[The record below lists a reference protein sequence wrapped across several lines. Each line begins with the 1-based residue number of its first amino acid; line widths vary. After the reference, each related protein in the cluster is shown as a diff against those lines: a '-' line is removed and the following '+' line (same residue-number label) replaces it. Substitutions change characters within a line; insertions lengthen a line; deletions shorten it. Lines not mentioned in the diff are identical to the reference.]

1 MSFVNRFQSR
11 SNVRPQ
17 SFHRPLANTRR
28 PQPSGRSRRIA
39 PTPTEGV
46 FSQSADLD
54 VVHPGVDR
62 KREQGSDGEHPGST
76 RLCRMHDQP
85 PPPEKSLDTKLAR
98 LLADRAC
105 RDFILADAKDADM
118 AFGLAA
124 PGVAAGGDRL
134 KGPFRSLADFRDQ
147 IRELVGEGLV
157 DVMLMSASTADL
169 LAGGERLFVD
179 SPVTPAVR
187 MNDTTDIWLA
197 AGSGTYPRQPA
208 LPFSTTTIPHA
219 QWGRLDPPRSG
230 RPAVDLGLFSITL
243 NGDAAADRAMLAA
256 YRDFRHEAERSRF
269 RHFLEVFFPNALAD
283 AGAAAPLGIAR
294 FVADHVVRGLAGV
307 PRAGRPVFLKIPYLG
322 PEITEQLAAY
332 DPAMIVGILG
342 GAAGT
347 THDAFSLVEQSK
359 RHGARVALFGR
370 KINAAEHQ
378 LEFVRHLR
386 AVADD
391 HLPAAEAVR
400 AYHAALAALG
410 IPPHRPLDHDLAITH
425 TAAAYGG

>member
-1 MSFVNRFQSR
+1 MMPPQKTLDLKLSR
-11 SNVRPQ
+11 IV
-17 SFHRPLANTRR
+17 
-28 PQPSGRSRRIA
+28 
-39 PTPTEGV
+39 
-46 FSQSADLD
+46 AD
-54 VVHPGVDR
+54 P
-62 KREQGSDGEHPGST
+62 
-76 RLCRMHDQP
+76 
-85 PPPEKSLDTKLAR
+85 
-98 LLADRAC
+98 AC

-124 PGVAAGGDRL
+124 PGVAAGGDPL
-134 KGPFRSLADFRDQ
+134 KGPFRSLTEFRDQ
-147 IRELVGEGLV
+147 IRELVGQGLV

-169 LAGGERLFVD
+169 LAGDERLFAT

-208 LPFSTTTIPHA
+208 LPFSTTSIAHA
-219 QWGRLDPPRSG
+219 QWGRLDPPRPG

-256 YRDFRHEAERSRF
+256 YREFRHEAERSRF

-283 AGAAAPLGIAR
+283 AGAAPLGIAR

-332 DPAMIVGILG
+332 DPALIVGVLG

-386 AVADD
+386 AVADEQ
-391 HLPAAEAVR
+391 LPAAEAVR
-400 AYHAALAALG
+400 AYHGALAKLG
-410 IPPHRPLDHDLAITH
+410 LAPHRPLDHDLALTH